1 MGMGTCSAG
10 HVETNLQ
17 TRGSDFYGEK
27 AGVSEGRDTQL
38 PIIHANS
45 SKGGERNLIF
55 LYRHATS
62 LWHLIAADCVFCVSG
77 VNILSSAQCQHCG
90 SKPGLTAGGLGE
102 AAWQH
107 PVHQV
112 STVSGCSRRLD
123 GRLPLARD
131 GLEEAGPT
139 ASRPS
144 SGPCGG
150 QRGSAAP
157 IADARD
163 GRCPLSPRTAQAPG
177 RGGRSAEPR
186 PGRCSPAPEE
196 PEAGEALVAVPA
208 ARRRRPP
215 LGIGAARRPGGGG
228 GGGRGGGRGG
238 RGRAAGRRR
247 LCRLHGRAGGLGAAA
262 TGSPPRASAPCERR
276 DGGGR
281 ARGGAGAR
289 PPEPGGREGSAAAH
303 RRARRPNRPDS
314 ASCRLPGAAHRAP
327 AALSRARIAG
337 SRAAALGQGC
347 HHRRGLQRGDGAPAS
362 VSLRPRVTNSSVTGS
377 QCH

>member
-112 STVSGCSRRLD
+112 STVSDASGGSTDACHWHATGWKKLDRRRAD
-123 GRLPLARD
+123 PA
-131 GLEEAGPT
+131 AGP
-139 ASRPS
+139 AV
-144 SGPCGG
+144 
-150 QRGSAAP
+150 GSAAP
-157 IADARD
+157 PLRSRTRGTGAA
-163 GRCPLSPRTAQAPG
+163 RCP
-177 RGGRSAEPR
+177 
-186 PGRCSPAPEE
+186 PAPRR
-196 PEAGEALVAVPA
+196 PRGAAGEARSRVPA
-208 ARRRRPP
+208 AAHLRPKSLRP
-215 LGIGAARRPGGGG
+215 VKRLLLCRRPGGGG
-228 GGGRGGGRGG
+228 PRSGSAPPDGPEAAAEEEEEEDEEDEGEPPGGGGSAASMAGLGGSAPPLPARRPALRLHARGETEGDGREAA
-238 RGRAAGRRR
+238 RAPAPPSPAAGKEVRPRT
-247 LCRLHGRAGGLGAAA
+247 GG
-262 TGSPPRASAPCERR
+262 
-276 DGGGR
+276 
-281 ARGGAGAR
+281 
-289 PPEPGGREGSAAAH
+289 PGGRTDPTA
-303 RRARRPNRPDS
+303 P
-314 ASCRLPGAAHRAP
+314 P
-327 AALSRARIAG
+327 AASRA
-337 SRAAALGQGC
+337 
-347 HHRRGLQRGDGAPAS
+347 QR
-362 VSLRPRVTNSSVTGS
+362 TG
-377 QCH
+377 HLLP